1 MLSCHHKNLHVGKLP
16 VHQKLMKQYIN
27 FKVRQGGF
35 TNMLQDFGPWVE
47 QKIPTQ
53 APRIIEWMNENK
65 GAVSALFSTFVNI
78 ALLKDQLIKALD
90 NQEQDVQANI
100 KGDAPG
106 HEGYVGDGIK
116 VSRQR

>member
-1 MLSCHHKNLHVGKLP
+1 
-16 VHQKLMKQYIN
+16 MKQYIN

-35 TNMLQDFGPWVE
+35 TNMVKDFGPWVT
-47 QKIPTQ
+47 QKQPTQ
-53 APRIIEWMNENK
+53 APRIIEWMNENQ

-78 ALLKDQLIKALD
+78 ALLKDQLIKSLD

-100 KGDAPG
+100 QGVPG

-116 VSRQR
+116 LVARDKFSRVNFAANNPGVQ